1 MHNALLDHTLSTRIL
16 PMHPFSQE
24 TERVADRH
32 QHVREV
38 ALSLF
43 ASEGYA
49 NVSLRQLAE
58 HLGMHAGS
66 LYNHI
71 ESKQDLLFEL
81 IHDHLES
88 LLDYVD
94 WQVKNSRGVE
104 SKLKVFIA
112 SHIDF
117 HLQYVELSQL
127 SVLELRNLD
136 SEHMGEIADLHTNYR
151 DKLGAII
158 REGIQSGLFHSHPLS
173 AATTGILGMLTN
185 IAFWFTEGGPISREQ
200 LISQYTTMVC
210 CSLRVPS
217 SFSQSVV

>member
-1 MHNALLDHTLSTRIL
+1 MHKALLDHSLSPSIL
-16 PMHPFSQE
+16 PSHLFSQE
-24 TERVADRH
+24 TERVAGRH
-32 QHVREV
+32 QDVREV

-49 NVSLRQLAE
+49 NVSLRHLAE
-58 HLGMHAGS
+58 HLGMRAGS

-88 LLDYVD
+88 LLDYVEWRVNKSTD
-94 WQVKNSRGVE
+94 IE
-104 SKLKVFIA
+104 DKLKVFIA

-117 HLQYVELSQL
+117 HLQHMELSQL

-136 SEHMGEIADLHTNYR
+136 SEQLGEISDLHKKYR
-151 DKLGAII
+151 GRLGAII
-158 REGIQSGLFHSHPLS
+158 NEGIKSGLFHSHPLS
-173 AATTGILGMLTN
+173 AATLGILGMLTN
-185 IAFWFTEGGPISREQ
+185 IAFWFTEEVPISREQ

-210 CSLRVPS
+210 CSLRMPS